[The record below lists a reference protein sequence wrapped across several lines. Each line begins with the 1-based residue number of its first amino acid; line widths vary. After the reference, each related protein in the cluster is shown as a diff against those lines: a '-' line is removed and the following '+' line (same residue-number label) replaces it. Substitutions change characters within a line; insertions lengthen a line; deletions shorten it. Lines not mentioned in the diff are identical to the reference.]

1 MQSAEFTV
9 LASWPAAVGL
19 EAREIELV
27 LNAGNGWS
35 VPAGLQLPTGTVVT
49 LSEAVPSGTGPS
61 VEWGDATWSGEG
73 LTVNEDGTASF
84 VIGDNTAPTFTVTNE
99 VTELTGRFS
108 ITKLVTG
115 PVAGKVPEDF
125 VFTVTYSY
133 PGLEV
138 PGTLTIHDGETV
150 TSPTIP
156 TGTVVTIS
164 EIAPTGTLPGGGG
177 WGTPTFVLAD
187 GTTSTDTTT
196 VTIGDADIVAVQLDN
211 PTLPPLPVTGSNAQS
226 MPAVLIG
233 ILLLLIGGAVYV
245 ISRRRRQTEMG

>member
-1 MQSAEFTV
+1 MKVDNIVSGPDLRV
-9 LASWPAAVGL
+9 
-19 EAREIELV
+19 
-27 LNAGNGWS
+27 
-35 VPAGLQLPTGTVVT
+35 GTVVYVR
-49 LSEAVPSGTGPS
+49 EVVPTAGESW
-61 VEWGDATWSGEG
+61 EWGDPSYSGVGVTPPSEPG
-73 LTVNEDGTASF
+73 GYASF
-84 VIGDNTAPTFTVTNE
+84 EIMEKDASVE
-99 VTELTGRFS
+99 VELANPAFALDGSFS
-108 ITKLVTG
+108 ILKHVTG
-115 PVAGKVPEDF
+115 PVAGSVDPKMSF
-125 VFTVTYSY
+125 IITYFYEGMSD
-133 PGLEV
+133 PA
-138 PGTLTIHDGETV
+138 TLTIHDGETV